1 MRYGVGWLN
10 MASTLTIDESKTFLA
25 FCRRGR
31 LYDVDQ
37 WIAAGKSIVTHPS
50 IKRTPLLTAID
61 TGFHSLVEL
70 LARNES
76 RQEQK
81 DRALREAVESKRLD
95 LIEVLVE
102 NGARIQAVPLG
113 DVLLT
118 WDRQVMQFFLDRGAD
133 PVTGSPFLIAFH
145 NKVQRALRPF
155 VDYKKAHP
163 ELADSLQ
170 AQADRALRHFAGQ
183 GDLKWISLMMWA
195 GANPRRLGPDLDD
208 RFADD
213 PDCHT
218 TALREACSK
227 GSLDALKKLK
237 PDPRLDNLSD
247 LLQAAALSES
257 KELIAYLLHLG
268 AQPNDKPNG
277 GSSALDRCLWH
288 LPWED
293 RNTFISKQL
302 ASKYALAGG
311 FARIERLLEAGAQW
325 RPSDPDSG
333 MKSVRQML
341 CKCEP
346 AVTVVLVKLFAKYKA
361 APEEL
366 LEELL
371 DTPRMR
377 GHLSTIG
384 MKL

>member
-1 MRYGVGWLN
+1 
-10 MASTLTIDESKTFLA
+10 MAL
-25 FCRRGR
+25 CRAGK
-31 LYDVDQ
+31 LYDIER
-37 WIAAGKSIVTHPS
+37 WIASGNSICTAPA
-50 IKRTPLLTAID
+50 IKKTLLQVAVETR
-61 TGFHSLVEL
+61 FHSLVEL
-70 LARNES
+70 LARSEP
-76 RQEQK
+76 RQEIK
-81 DRALREAVESKRLD
+81 DRALAEAVESKRLD
-95 LIEVLVE
+95 MVQVLVAH
-102 NGARIQAVPLG
+102 GARIQSVPLE

-118 WDRQVMQFFLDRGAD
+118 WDQPLMQFFLDGGAD
-133 PVTGSPFLIAFH
+133 PLAGNPFQIAFH
-145 NKVQRALRPF
+145 NRVQRALRPF
-155 VDYKKAHP
+155 VDYKGAHP
-163 ELADSLQ
+163 EFADSLQ

-183 GDLKWISLMMWA
+183 ADIKWISLLMWA
-195 GANPRRLGPDLDD
+195 GANPRSLGPDLDD
-208 RFADD
+208 RYADD

-237 PDPRLDNLSD
+237 LDPRVDNLSD
-247 LLQAAALSES
+247 LLEAAALSDS
-257 KELIAYLLHLG
+257 KELIDYLLHLG

-293 RNTFISKQL
+293 RATFVSKQL
-302 ASKYALAGG
+302 ASKYALAAG

-325 RPSDPDSG
+325 RPSDPDDG
-333 MKSVRQML
+333 MKSVRKIL

-346 AVTVVLVKLFAKYKA
+346 AVTVALMKLFAKYKA
-361 APEEL
+361 APEDL
-366 LEELL
+366 LEQLL

>member
-1 MRYGVGWLN
+1 MRYGVHWLS
-10 MASTLTIDESKTFLA
+10 MASTLTVDESKAFLA
-25 FCRRGR
+25 FCRGGR
-31 LYDVDQ
+31 LYDVER
-37 WIAAGKSIVTHPS
+37 WIAAGRSIVTHPS

-70 LARNES
+70 LARNEA
-76 RQEQK
+76 RQEEK
-81 DRALREAVESKRLD
+81 DRTLVEAVERKRLD
-95 LIEVLVE
+95 LVQMLVE
-102 NGARIQAVPLG
+102 NGARIQAIALE

-118 WDRQVMQFFLDRGAD
+118 WDRALMQFFLDRGAD
-133 PVTGSPFLIAFH
+133 PVTGNPFMVAFQ
-145 NKVQRALRPF
+145 NRVQRALRPF

-163 ELADSLQ
+163 EVADALQ
-170 AQADRALRHFAGQ
+170 VQVDRALRHFAYQ
-183 GDLKWISLMMWA
+183 ADLKWISLLMWA
-195 GANPRRLGPDLDD
+195 GANPRSLGPDLND
-208 RFADD
+208 RYADD
-213 PDCHT
+213 PECHT

-227 GSLDALKKLK
+227 GNIDAIKKLK

-247 LLQAAALSES
+247 LLQAAALADSR
-257 KELIAYLLHLG
+257 ELIDYLLHLG

-293 RNTFISKQL
+293 RNTFTSKQL
-302 ASKYALAGG
+302 ASKYALSGG
-311 FARIERLLEAGAQW
+311 FARIERLLGAGAQW
-325 RPSDPDSG
+325 RPSEPDG

-346 AVTVVLVKLFAKYKA
+346 AVTVTLMKMFAKYKA